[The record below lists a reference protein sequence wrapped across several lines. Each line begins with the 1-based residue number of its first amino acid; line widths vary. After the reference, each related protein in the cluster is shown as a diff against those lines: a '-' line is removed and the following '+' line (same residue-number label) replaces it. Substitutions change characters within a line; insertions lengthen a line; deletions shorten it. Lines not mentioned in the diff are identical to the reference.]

1 MALPDFR
8 DIYAH
13 DAERYHRLVS
23 AEDYLGELPRALAR
37 IASLQGARV
46 LEVGMGTGRL
56 TRLLLEAG
64 ASVVG
69 YERSAAMV
77 EVARRHLAGH
87 FDVEVADVREVELPP
102 GSADVAIAGWA
113 LGHFCEWYA
122 PEFLP
127 EIEAVVAKMTRAV
140 SGKGTLILIETLGTG
155 SERPGAP
162 NPSLATYY
170 GWLEGT
176 LGMRREELRTDY
188 RFESPAAAVDALEF
202 FFGPE
207 LSDRVRA
214 SGSGIV
220 PEWSGLWWK
229 TLSADDSSGCC

>member
-1 MALPDFR
+1 MPDFR
-8 DIYAH
+8 EIYAH

-37 IASLQGARV
+37 VASLAGARV
-46 LEVGMGTGRL
+46 LEVGMGTGRV

-69 YERSAAMV
+69 YERSGAMI
-77 EVARRHLAGH
+77 EVARRELGER
-87 FDVEVADVREVELPP
+87 FDAVIADVREVDLPP
-102 GSADVAIAGWA
+102 KSADVAIAGWA

-122 PEFLP
+122 PESIAA
-127 EIEAVVAKMTRAV
+127 IEAVLLEMTGALT
-140 SGKGTLILIETLGTG
+140 GGGTLIVIETLGTG
-155 SERPGAP
+155 GERPAAP
-162 NPSLATYY
+162 NAALAAYY
-170 GWLEGT
+170 AWMEGAF
-176 LGMRREELRTDY
+176 GMQREELRTDY
-188 RFESPAAAVDALEF
+188 RFESTAAAVEALEF

-207 LSDRVRA
+207 LSAKIRA

-229 TLSADDSSGCC
+229 RV